1 MKGASN
7 GRTNGTSAKAKA
19 KHSEVVVL
27 DDLNLDADLGG
38 SKFESQSN
46 KA

>member
-7 GRTNGTSAKAKA
+7 GRTNGASANAKAKQ
-19 KHSEVVVL
+19 HEVVVL
-27 DDLNLDADLGG
+27 DDLNLDADIVGT
-38 SKFESQSN
+38 KFESQSN